1 MYYYYIPLC
10 AVPWFFFTSVSDF
23 EMMMK
28 RKQIAM
34 INYLMLVIS
43 SSMSLWYFKNEMCY
57 LGIKII
63 RTVRFYTADD
73 QCEKKYKELRLA
85 IIPPSLLLLFDV
97 SVWMKFLFDVKKKI

>member
-1 MYYYYIPLC
+1 
-10 AVPWFFFTSVSDF
+10 
-23 EMMMK
+23 
-28 RKQIAM
+28 M

-43 SSMSLWYFKNEMCY
+43 SSKSLWYLKNEMCY
-57 LGIKII
+57 LGIIKII

-97 SVWMKFLFDVKKKI
+97 SVWMKFLFDVKKKIKKICEETSHSCFQIELF